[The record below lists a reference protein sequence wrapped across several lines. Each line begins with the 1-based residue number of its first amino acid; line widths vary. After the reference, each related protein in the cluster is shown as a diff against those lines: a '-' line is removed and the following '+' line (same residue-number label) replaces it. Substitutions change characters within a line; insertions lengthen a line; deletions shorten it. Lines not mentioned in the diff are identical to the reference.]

1 MSAIPPFISSEPTAR
16 KQPTSPNELLN
27 HGRTNGKFE
36 LLLLIEMG
44 SGKAVS
50 VEAVTKRFGDHI
62 AVRDLS
68 LEVADGA
75 VYGLLGPNG
84 AGKTT
89 TIRMVLNI
97 IAPDS
102 GWVSLFG
109 QRLTGRPGT
118 IAGYLPEERGLYP
131 RMRVLSHL
139 VFFGVI
145 KGMPR
150 REARAKAEG
159 WLERLGLSEW
169 SQARVDELS
178 RGMRQKIQ
186 FIAAVQ
192 HEPALLVLDE
202 PLAGLDPANALVLE
216 DVIRELVD
224 DGTTV
229 LLSTHELERAE
240 ALCDEICII
249 DGGRKVIEGSVDS
262 IKRSY
267 GKGLRELFLEGVGVV
282 GVAEGDA
289 PHKAGE

>member
-1 MSAIPPFISSEPTAR
+1 MSAISPFIWSEPTER
-16 KQPTSPNELLN
+16 KEPTSPNELLN
-27 HGRTNGKFE
+27 HGRANGEFE
-36 LLLLIEMG
+36 LLLLTEMG

-50 VEAVTKRFGDHI
+50 VESVTKRFGDHI

-68 LEVADGA
+68 LEVAEGA

-102 GWVSLFG
+102 GSVKLFG
-109 QRLTGRPGT
+109 QRLRGRPGT
-118 IAGYLPEERGLYP
+118 MAGYLPEERGLYP

-178 RGMRQKIQ
+178 RGMRQKVQ

-202 PLAGLDPANALVLE
+202 PLAGLDPANALVLKN
-216 DVIRELVD
+216 VIRELVD

-229 LLSTHELERAE
+229 LLSTHELEQAE
-240 ALCDEICII
+240 ALCDGICII
-249 DGGRKVIEGSVDS
+249 DGGRKVFEGSVDS

-267 GKGLRELFLEGVGVV
+267 GKGLRELFLEGV
-282 GVAEGDA
+282 AEGDA
-289 PHKAGE
+289 PHEAGE